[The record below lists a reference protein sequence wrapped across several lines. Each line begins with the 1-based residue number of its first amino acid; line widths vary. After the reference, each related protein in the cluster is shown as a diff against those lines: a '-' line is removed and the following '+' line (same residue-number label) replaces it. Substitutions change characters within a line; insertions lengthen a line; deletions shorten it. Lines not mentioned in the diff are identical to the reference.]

1 VSHDLVVTPRDRVG
15 EPRRHHLEAPT
26 VAGGSRGDGLFVPG
40 VAPGALRLFP
50 VASGVVLEALAS
62 GVRAAGHPLR
72 PGARRLLRA
81 GERAELPGAAIRVA
95 APPSPGPQ
103 AAGTRVAAAS
113 LLRDA
118 AAGDGR
124 APGLHLLVL
133 TGPAAGE
140 RHALAGARTIGRGRG
155 ADVRIPDPHASRV
168 HARLVATAEGIT
180 VEDLGSKNGV
190 RVNGVVVEP
199 GARAVAPGDEL
210 GVGETL
216 LALEEAD
223 AAPPREAARPVAGRL
238 RSAPRRLAAAA
249 LLLLSAAAL
258 ALAGS

>member
-1 VSHDLVVTPRDRVG
+1 MPYDLVVTPRDRAG

-40 VAPGALRLFP
+40 VAPGAVRLVP
-50 VASGVVLEALAS
+50 LASGVVLEAHVS

-72 PGARRLLRA
+72 PGARRLLRP

-95 APPSPGPQ
+95 APPPEPQ

-113 LLRDA
+113 VLRDA

-133 TGPAAGE
+133 TGPSAGE

-168 HARLVATAEGIT
+168 HARLVATPAGIT

-190 RVNGVVVEP
+190 RVNGVAIDP

-223 AAPPREAARPVAGRL
+223 GAAPREAPPPPAPGPL
-238 RSAPRRLAAAA
+238 RSVPRRLAAAV
-249 LLLLSAAAL
+249 LLALSAAAL